1 MSTFKTDKSIQVVN
15 NIPITKEGVY
25 EFAER
30 LRIALLEGEIN
41 ALDLKL
47 HFKAL
52 DLVRESI
59 KPELDSLA
67 LTQAEMYNKGVY
79 KGFLISVQEAGTRYD
94 FSGCNDPVWNRLE
107 KQRVNHEKVQKN
119 REAILKNIRQS
130 TPMIDPETGE
140 ACDVFP
146 PVKKSTTTI
155 VLKMQP

>member
-1 MSTFKTDKSIQVVN
+1 MSTFKTDKSIQIVN

-41 ALDLKL
+41 
-47 HFKAL
+47 AL